1 MFLLTQSAR
10 WYPTALV
17 LSNGSVLVMGGEN
30 GPNGAPSPTLE
41 ILPRIPGGDTQV
53 FLDWLNRTDPNNL
66 YPFLHILPS
75 GLIFVGASKV
85 PNYPPTEFVFADIR

>member
-1 MFLLTQSAR
+1 M
-10 WYPTALV
+10 V
-17 LSNGSVLVMGGEN
+17 GGETGSN
-30 GPNGAPSPTLE
+30 APPNPTLE

-75 GLIFVGASKV
+75 GLIFTGAS
-85 PNYPPTEFVFADIR
+85 ERRIRSKRHFSDVLWQDTTTKHAFLTRQPSQL